1 LSLHRWEFRSKIN
14 EIDKLLTR
22 LPTLHHM
29 AFGLEMAQAQTAF
42 APMQKELA
50 GMVAQTKDR
59 GLQHIIDFMLFLQPY
74 STLSSTCH

>member
-1 LSLHRWEFRSKIN
+1 
-14 EIDKLLTR
+14 
-22 LPTLHHM
+22 
-29 AFGLEMAQAQTAF
+29 MAQAQTAL

>member
-1 LSLHRWEFRSKIN
+1 LSLHRLEFRSKIN
-14 EIDKLLTR
+14 EIDKILTR

-42 APMQKELA
+42 VLMLEELA

-59 GLQHIIDFMLFLQPY
+59 GLQHIIDFMLCLQPY
-74 STLSSTCH
+74 STLSSTRH